1 MRLEKC
7 SILRGEG
14 TKVRNDL
21 VKRNEV
27 MESLANEFGEEIL
40 SDFCPFCGAD
50 MREED
55 HETD

>member
-1 MRLEKC
+1 M
-7 SILRGEG
+7 RGEG